1 MHTLYA
7 KDDFDAP
14 EQLEFTV
21 ASVPRH
27 GTFELRGNTFTY
39 VPESSFFGI
48 DAVSITVRP
57 TSLQQLPFL
66 PPFLFRH
73 NL

>member
-1 MHTLYA
+1 MHTLNA

-21 ASVPRH
+21 ASGPRH

-39 VPESSFFGI
+39 VPEASFFGV

-57 TSLQQLPFL
+57 PSLQQLSSL
-66 PPFLFRH
+66 SRWFRH
-73 NL
+73 CL